1 MNETRAF
8 GPAYTRTS
16 IAPAIAGTCLPGVIV
31 AASNGASVASG
42 QLPGNGPNSNNSLVQ
57 FRVTNKTSVFVH
69 VNFGVLGSVTAAAL
83 TSSAIAP
90 NASEVFSVDPEVS
103 GATVF
108 ADGAPAASTT
118 VLFHRGSGVG
128 S

>member
-8 GPAYTRTS
+8 APAYTRTS
-16 IAPAIAGTCLPGVIV
+16 TSPAIAGTCLPGVIV
-31 AASNGASVASG
+31 AASNGVSVAST

-57 FRVTNKTSVFVH
+57 FRVSNKTSVWVH
-69 VNFGVLGSVTAAAL
+69 VNFGVLGSVANAAL
-83 TSSAIAP
+83 TSSGIAP
-90 NASEVFSVDPEVS
+90 GTTEVFSVDPEVS

-108 ADGAPAASTT
+108 ADGAPAGSTT
-118 VLFHRGSGVG
+118 VLFHRGSGV